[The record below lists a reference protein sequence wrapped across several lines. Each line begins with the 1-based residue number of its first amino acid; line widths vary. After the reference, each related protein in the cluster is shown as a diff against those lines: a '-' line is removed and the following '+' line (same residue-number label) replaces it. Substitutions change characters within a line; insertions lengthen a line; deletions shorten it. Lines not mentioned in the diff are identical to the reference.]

1 MKTVVIPDIH
11 NFTGLADFAL
21 KNEPA
26 DEYVF
31 LGDIFD
37 SYHDNPQVAAKTA
50 LWLKNILGRPDCFV
64 VFGNHDVPYRWP
76 RNIYTSC
83 PGFTLDK
90 CESINSVLSQSLW
103 DKFRWFYKTQGWF
116 ISHAG
121 LHEKIFFHPIHG
133 FSEPYLNEVII
144 DGEQRLHA
152 GHEAEHC
159 RSGFRTGAMRVG
171 GLTWADWGEF
181 EPIPGVN
188 QIVGHTPSWRVRLKY
203 ARKHHKGHKTVAKE
217 LKFGELYTEGLPKEE
232 KLLSVNFCVDTPGA
246 YTVIEDGQV
255 TFKKNDLE
263 ASRFYAHNN
272 PRSTSWDG

>member
-37 SYHDNPQVAAKTA
+37 NYKDNPQAAEKTA
-50 LWLKNILGRPDCFV
+50 VWLKAILERSDCFV
-64 VFGNHDVPYRWP
+64 LFGNHDVPYRWP
-76 RNIYTSC
+76 NNRYISC
-83 PGFTLDK
+83 PGFTLEK
-90 CESINSVLSQSLW
+90 CRVINSVISPRLW
-103 DKFRWFYKTQGWF
+103 EKFRWFYKTQGWF
-116 ISHAG
+116 MSHAG
-121 LHEKIFFHPIHG
+121 LHEKIFLYPGHG
-133 FSEPYLNEVII
+133 FSEPYLNEVIT
-144 DGEQRLHA
+144 DGEQRLHE

-159 RSGFRTGAMRVG
+159 RSGFRTGVMRVG

-188 QIVGHTPSWRVRLKY
+188 QIVGHTHYGRVRMKY
-203 ARKHHKGHKTVAKE
+203 ARKHHLGHKTVCKE
-217 LKFGELYTEGLPKEE
+217 LKLEELYTEGMPKAEN
-232 KLLSVNFCVDTPGA
+232 LLSVNFCVDTPGA
-246 YTVIEDGQV
+246 YAVIEDGQV

-263 ASRFYAHNN
+263 ASRFNAHNSL
-272 PRSTSWDG
+272 RSPGW